1 MIKTTLHKIVILMGI
16 LLLLLVFATDI
27 NVEFTA
33 TVKAT
38 TCNITLTGNNVTN
51 DGNNNY
57 TLRIFKMGLDK
68 IANKTTEFQ
77 ADFKLVASGCSSG
90 ISWIDT
96 TLTGNALLS
105 LLKLIILQFGDLF
118 LTTSNI
124 GMGFKKRTT
133 DDATFFKLNSAEK
146 IRWSTDEMQPDKGL
160 EMTVALRETDA
171 GQGVLGNFCALATF
185 NFIY

>member
-1 MIKTTLHKIVILMGI
+1 MGI
-16 LLLLLVFATDI
+16 LLSPSVFATDI

-57 TLRIFKMGLDK
+57 TLRIPKMGLDK
-68 IANKTTEFQ
+68 IANKTTESQ

-96 TLTGNALLS
+96 TLTGNAS
-105 LLKLIILQFGDLF
+105 SSSPKLIIPQSGDSSS
-118 LTTSNI
+118 TTSNI
-124 GMGFKKRTT
+124 GMGFKP
-133 DDATFFKLNSAEK
+133 NSAEK

-171 GQGVLGNFCALATF
+171 GQGVPGNFRALATF
-185 NFIY
+185 NFIYQ

>member
-1 MIKTTLHKIVILMGI
+1 MIKTTPHKIAILMGV
-16 LLLLLVFATDI
+16 LLSPSVFATDI

-57 TLRIFKMGLDK
+57 TLRIPKMGTDK
-68 IANKTTEFQ
+68 ITNKTTESQ

-96 TLTGNALLS
+96 TLTGNALS
-105 LLKLIILQFGDLF
+105 SSSKLIIPLSGDLSS
-118 LTTSNI
+118 TTSNI
-124 GMGFKKRTT
+124 GMGFKNGLLMMPLSFNLTTVRT
-133 DDATFFKLNSAEK
+133 
-146 IRWSTDEMQPDKGL
+146 RY
-160 EMTVALRETDA
+160 A
-171 GQGVLGNFCALATF
+171 GAQKKCSPIKVLK
-185 NFIY
+185 

>member
-1 MIKTTLHKIVILMGI
+1 MGI
-16 LLLLLVFATDI
+16 LLSPSVFATDI

-57 TLRIFKMGLDK
+57 TLRIPKMGLDK
-68 IANKTTEFQ
+68 IANKTTESQ

-96 TLTGNALLS
+96 TLTGNAS
-105 LLKLIILQFGDLF
+105 SSSPKLIIPQSGDSSS
-118 LTTSNI
+118 TTSNI
-124 GMGFKKRTT
+124 GMGFKNRLLMMPLSLNLTVRKRYAGAQTRC
-133 DDATFFKLNSAEK
+133 SP
-146 IRWSTDEMQPDKGL
+146 IR
-160 EMTVALRETDA
+160 
-171 GQGVLGNFCALATF
+171 VLK
-185 NFIY
+185 

>member
-1 MIKTTLHKIVILMGI
+1 MGI
-16 LLLLLVFATDI
+16 LLSPSVFATDI

-57 TLRIFKMGLDK
+57 TLRIPKMGLDK
-68 IANKTTEFQ
+68 IANKTTESQ

-96 TLTGNALLS
+96 TLTGNAS
-105 LLKLIILQFGDLF
+105 SSSPKLIIPQSGDSSS
-118 LTTSNI
+118 TTSNI
-124 GMGFKKRTT
+124 GMGFKNGLLMMPLSLNLTVRKRYAGAQTRC
-133 DDATFFKLNSAEK
+133 SP
-146 IRWSTDEMQPDKGL
+146 IR
-160 EMTVALRETDA
+160 
-171 GQGVLGNFCALATF
+171 VLK
-185 NFIY
+185 

>member
-1 MIKTTLHKIVILMGI
+1 
-16 LLLLLVFATDI
+16 
-27 NVEFTA
+27 TA

-57 TLRIFKMGLDK
+57 TLRIPKMGLDK
-68 IANKTTEFQ
+68 ITNKTTESQ

-96 TLTGNALLS
+96 TLTGNALS
-105 LLKLIILQFGDLF
+105 SSSKLIIPLSGDLSS
-118 LTTSNI
+118 TTSNI

-133 DDATFFKLNSAEK
+133 DDATFLQPNNSADK
-146 IRWSTDEMQPDKGL
+146 IRWSTEEMQPDKGL
-160 EMTVALRETDA
+160 EMTVALRETAA
-171 GQGVLGNFCALATF
+171 GQGVPGIFRALATF
-185 NFIY
+185 NFIYQ

>member
-1 MIKTTLHKIVILMGI
+1 MIKTTPHKIVILMGI
-16 LLLLLVFATDI
+16 LLSPSVFATDI

-57 TLRIFKMGLDK
+57 TLRIPKMGLDK
-68 IANKTTEFQ
+68 IANKTTESQ

-96 TLTGNALLS
+96 TLTGNAS
-105 LLKLIILQFGDLF
+105 SSSPKLIIPQSGDSSS
-118 LTTSNI
+118 TTSNI

-133 DDATFFKLNSAEK
+133 DDATFLKPNSAEK

-160 EMTVALRETDA
+160 EMTVAGDA
-171 GQGVLGNFCALATF
+171 ANLL
-185 NFIY
+185 I

>member
-1 MIKTTLHKIVILMGI
+1 MIKTTPHKIVILMGI
-16 LLLLLVFATDI
+16 LLSPSVFATDI

-57 TLRIFKMGLDK
+57 TLRIPKMGLDK
-68 IANKTTEFQ
+68 IANKTTESQ

-96 TLTGNALLS
+96 TLTGNAS
-105 LLKLIILQFGDLF
+105 SSSPKEGANKFLI
-118 LTTSNI
+118 
-124 GMGFKKRTT
+124 
-133 DDATFFKLNSAEK
+133 
-146 IRWSTDEMQPDKGL
+146 
-160 EMTVALRETDA
+160 
-171 GQGVLGNFCALATF
+171 
-185 NFIY
+185 

>member
-1 MIKTTLHKIVILMGI
+1 MIKITPHKIAILMGI
-16 LLLLLVFATDI
+16 LLSPSVFATDI

-57 TLRIFKMGLDK
+57 TLRIPKMGLDK
-68 IANKTTEFQ
+68 IANKTTESQ

-96 TLTGNALLS
+96 TLTGNAS
-105 LLKLIILQFGDLF
+105 SSSPKLIIPQSGDSSS
-118 LTTSNI
+118 TTSNI
-124 GMGFKKRTT
+124 GMGFKKRTMKWFT
-133 DDATFFKLNSAEK
+133 EFGHLNRGDMLTSEQHRCHNEK
-146 IRWSTDEMQPDKGL
+146 KKFQRR
-160 EMTVALRETDA
+160 V
-171 GQGVLGNFCALATF
+171 
-185 NFIY
+185 